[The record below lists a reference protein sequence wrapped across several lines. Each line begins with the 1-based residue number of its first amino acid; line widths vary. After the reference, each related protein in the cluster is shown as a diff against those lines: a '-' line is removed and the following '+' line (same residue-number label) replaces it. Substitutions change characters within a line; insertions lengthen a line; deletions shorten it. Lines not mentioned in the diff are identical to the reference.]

1 MADPHKCGPAS
12 NRYAL
17 FEEDEM
23 DAEDEFGE
31 KSGGKGAKNETGG
44 ENMEMVV
51 LTGDNDEADGKRSQ
65 RQVVQKYEGNVG
77 DRDYQDSKRDNLWTT
92 KIGNFGTWD
101 TGTWDNTASASTTMQ
116 TDGEPTESDVIDNV
130 SGSISFR
137 DRSFGREFLMAG
149 KKKSSASTTTKTATA
164 AAAAAMATAAAATV
178 KTMMKKASAA
188 TRMATIATK
197 PTRGGMHNN
206 ESVASGQAE
215 NNKQAAE
222 GGDKGSK
229 TSMETICEE
238 LINTNRQEEAEKARG
253 SMRSISKA
261 QREKVEAVTT
271 AAAKI
276 AEETRIAAAKKAIA
290 SARAAVESKM
300 AAKAAVKA
308 ATKNERNYSHMNYT
322 PTTRANSSITATA
335 SKVAPIVV
343 HSARMSRD
351 EHTESATRVPTE
363 RAEETEL
370 EKGAMRNHS
379 GGRGQAT
386 EGTMGESKYATDG
399 AGNTEAK
406 DYGQQEDEQDYGIA
420 YKVRYEYSKKPHETT
435 RATSVELRVLA
446 QELWR
451 ADPALEIVSLNPDLC
466 SITQI
471 DEFPVREDQ
480 FKQFFEQAV
489 TELQE
494 GQRKYVI
501 GFAIRSEYNLQEL
514 KVTNGKALQT
524 FAQERKTWLVYQRF
538 ATLATEQIGWFA
550 CKFAGAHCKRFEQE
564 LWMEITKTIAVLNQT
579 EEFEGAKRIKGILM
593 YEVTRSTVYGR
604 NGQSDRTSALTIR
617 CENHNTEWMKTIL
630 IAADLDSNKFG
641 TFMLTTTKLSNPE
654 LHWTMFQKHA
664 AFTQNEWTIVVEGL
678 HDTVLEAM
686 IELPP
691 GSGNMVSVKDSVL
704 NVQRR
709 NVSPIKSIEYT
720 TRSDDEGRFLFV
732 TTRAGI
738 EATESIIAKE
748 LVSLARQT
756 IEHHNHFT
764 DGEKF
769 LQGIRQATRRTSRRE
784 RHENGVRARH
794 SQLTEDER
802 ARAKQGTRRPV
813 IILDAPWTLEEYPL
827 LPVRN
832 EIQTIQQSASYAQA
846 TAGIQGTAA
855 GAGTIQHQHQQQ
867 HHQYQ
872 QGQQQQQ
879 GRSSPLT
886 NRSIASELGHDDAMT
901 IQSMIGSMAEQSEK
915 MQQLI
920 DGYEG
925 FKANVETAVE
935 LRLKEQQQQ
944 HQNDL
949 LEMEKRQ
956 KEASELHFKQL
967 KSKDETHQL
976 QLNEILQQ
984 FGQRDEQLR
993 QEKIVADNLQ
1003 RERDKAITI
1012 ARETES
1018 LDYKATIAQLILE
1031 SNKTASTLL
1040 SEFRQMMSAG
1050 PLPVATTTPL
1060 RPTTLAPQSLP
1071 SRINVNTEME
1081 EASQITSTL
1090 SGIQGY
1096 ETTNKSESSVIPS
1109 PPRISKKRQAYKS
1122 TESKSTENTIE
1133 STKASSN
1140 TSEQTRYESSN
1151 EGLATQVSPSRP
1163 IELAQDEQ
1171 GEKIPGKDGS
1181 NKAEQRVA
1189 TTDTSFLEELVAS
1202 AKQDHEGT
1210 LEISGTSPDAEAM
1223 AKFAKSPTET
1233 KHTQELEEGEIQE
1246 ECSMG
1251 GCQPGSLQDHED
1263 LLPIPGTAHYAEA
1276 MEKFS
1281 DTSKVLMKDF
1291 SPSSYLRMV
1300 RQTLNE
1306 LRAAEP
1312 PIKNCEETSNSN
1324 DDDTNAILST
1334 WGGADSNGDSSS
1346 GHVEDKQ
1353 LESIWKTNK
1362 ESMTSPQEQQPNQE
1376 IEVELKAGGENAETT
1391 ESKPHFSREST
1402 PQGEHGRHSTEDG
1415 QIEQDKPKSSRE
1427 HNFPRTEGKCDKRD
1441 KRHRELPKTAQAREI
1456 KKVTKEGAAAIIQ
1469 KVGGPRDSTESPD
1482 RKKRAAPSPGRVNTT
1497 DEDESSMTSSAAGD
1511 IANAVITQIQEA
1523 PKEAKAPSGP
1533 RKDV

>member
-1 MADPHKCGPAS
+1 MADPPKCGPAS

-23 DAEDEFGE
+23 DAEDEFGK
-31 KSGGKGAKNETGG
+31 KSGGKGAKNEAGG

-51 LTGDNDEADGKRSQ
+51 STGDNDEADGNRAQ
-65 RQVVQKYEGNVG
+65 RLVVQKYEGNVG
-77 DRDYQDSKRDNLWTT
+77 DRDCQDSKRDNLWTT
-92 KIGNFGTWD
+92 KIGNLGTWD
-101 TGTWDNTASASTTMQ
+101 TGTWDNTASTTMQ
-116 TDGEPTESDVIDNV
+116 TDGEPRESDVIDNL

-149 KKKSSASTTTKTATA
+149 KKKSSATTTTKTATAVTEAA

-178 KTMMKKASAA
+178 KTTMKIAPAA
-188 TRMATIATK
+188 TRMAPIATK
-197 PTRGGMHNN
+197 PTMVGVHNN

-215 NNKQAAE
+215 NSKQAAE
-222 GGDKGSK
+222 GGDKGNK
-229 TSMETICEE
+229 TTMETIGEE
-238 LINTNRQEEAEKARG
+238 LINTNRQEEAEKERG
-253 SMRSISKA
+253 LMRSISKA
-261 QREKVEAVTT
+261 QLEKLEAVTK
-271 AAAKI
+271 AAAKT

-308 ATKNERNYSHMNYT
+308 ATKNGRNYSHINYT
-322 PTTRANSSITATA
+322 PMTRANSSITATA
-335 SKVAPIVV
+335 SKAAPIVV

-363 RAEETEL
+363 QAEETKL
-370 EKGAMRNHS
+370 EKGAMSSHS

-386 EGTMGESKYATDG
+386 EGTTGESKQATDG

-406 DYGQQEDEQDYGIA
+406 DYGQQKDEQDYGIT

-466 SITQI
+466 SVTRI
-471 DEFPVREDQ
+471 DKFPVREDQ

-846 TAGIQGTAA
+846 TAGIQGTAERA
-855 GAGTIQHQHQQQ
+855 ETIQHQHQQQ

-879 GRSSPLT
+879 GRSSPST

-925 FKANVETAVE
+925 FKANVETAIE
-935 LRLKEQQQQ
+935 LRLKEQHQQ

-1003 RERDKAITI
+1003 RERDKAIMI

-1018 LDYKATIAQLILE
+1018 LDYKVTIAQLILE
-1031 SNKTASTLL
+1031 SNKTATTLL

-1096 ETTNKSESSVIPS
+1096 ETTNKSESSAILS

-1133 STKASSN
+1133 STNASSN
-1140 TSEQTRYESSN
+1140 TSNQTRYMSSN
-1151 EGLATQVSPSRP
+1151 EGLATQASPSRP

-1189 TTDTSFLEELVAS
+1189 ATDMSFLEELGAS
-1202 AKQDHEGT
+1202 AKQDHEGP
-1210 LEISGTSPDAEAM
+1210 LEISGTALDAEAM
-1223 AKFAKSPTET
+1223 AKFAKTPTET
-1233 KHTQELEEGEIQE
+1233 EHTQELEEGEIQE
-1246 ECSMG
+1246 ECTMG
-1251 GCQPGSLQDHED
+1251 GRQPGSLQDHED
-1263 LLPIPGTAHYAEA
+1263 LLPIPI
-1276 MEKFS
+1276 
-1281 DTSKVLMKDF
+1281 
-1291 SPSSYLRMV
+1291 
-1300 RQTLNE
+1300 RQALNE

-1312 PIKNCEETSNSN
+1312 TIKNCEETSNSN
-1324 DDDTNAILST
+1324 DDDTNDILST
-1334 WGGADSNGDSSS
+1334 WGGADSNRDSSS

-1362 ESMTSPQEQQPNQE
+1362 ESMTSPQEQLPNQE
-1376 IEVELKAGGENAETT
+1376 IEVEPKAMANDSGGENAETT
-1391 ESKPHFSREST
+1391 ESNPHFSREST
-1402 PQGEHGRHSTEDG
+1402 PQGEQGRPSTEDG
-1415 QIEQDKPKSSRE
+1415 QIVQDEPKSSRE
-1427 HNFPRTEGKCDKRD
+1427 HNLPGTEGKCDKRD
-1441 KRHRELPKTAQAREI
+1441 KRHRELPQTAQAREI
-1456 KKVTKEGAAAIIQ
+1456 KKVTKEGVVAIIQ
-1469 KVGGPRDSTESPD
+1469 KIGGSRDSTESPD
-1482 RKKRAAPSPGRVNTT
+1482 RKKRAAPSPGRVNTM